1 MLTWFACPETPGGQ
15 PSAALH
21 ECCQI
26 RANADYIVQ
35 IALEVCGLAL
45 YSVALMLML
54 VDSGRKLGAK
64 GAKVFGLVH
73 VAFQVTWGMWDLA
86 FFAGF
91 SAGPREVDA
100 GLDARC
106 FAACMQHDAT
116 PWQRCEDA
124 RWPFPTFG
132 DTPFEKS
139 PGRNQTPA
147 SDLCRLPQ
155 PPVMEAVALLVART
169 LVNFYICAVL
179 WSYWQHK
186 RQDRSRNEVI
196 SSAVV
201 LPGVD
206 LLSHASSHAM
216 VRRGSAGGATRT
228 ASDHG
233 GALIG
238 HLNGAEDGPFAR
250 GIVRSVHL
258 PAEVTREAGAEDVVM
273 LELPAPWD
281 ERRIGGQ
288 WAREEGRPQ
297 GGPLDGPDGG
307 RGAEGGQ
314 REVCRKDMRLSVET
328 GRHAGS
334 RGHGLNDGE
343 DGRRERV
350 GTAPDEQEILRVLSQ
365 SSGRCAPSGMEG
377 GVAGNRGRGG
387 EKAKAEQR

>member
-1 MLTWFACPETPGGQ
+1 M
-15 PSAALH
+15 
-21 ECCQI
+21 
-26 RANADYIVQ
+26 Q
-35 IALEVCGLAL
+35 IALVVCGLAL

-86 FFAGF
+86 FFAGV

-106 FAACMQHDAT
+106 FAQCMQHDAT
-116 PWQRCEDA
+116 TWQRCEDA

-132 DTPFEKS
+132 NTPFEKS
-139 PGRNQTPA
+139 PGRNQTSA
-147 SDLCRLPQ
+147 ADRCRLPQ
-155 PPVMEAVALLVART
+155 APVMEAVALLVART

-186 RQDRSRNEVI
+186 RQERSRNEVI

-228 ASDHG
+228 TSGHG

-238 HLNGAEDGPFAR
+238 HLNGTEDVPFVR
-250 GIVRSVHL
+250 GIVGSVHL
-258 PAEVTREAGAEDVVM
+258 PREAGAEDEVM

-281 ERRIGGQ
+281 ERRIGEQ
-288 WAREEGRPQ
+288 RAREEGRTQ
-297 GGPLDGPDGG
+297 SDPLDGPNGG
-307 RGAEGGQ
+307 GGAEGGQ
-314 REVCRKDMRLSVET
+314 REVCQKEHTRLSVET

-350 GTAPDEQEILRVLSQ
+350 GTAPDEQEILRVLSPP
-365 SSGRCAPSGMEG
+365 SGGCAPSGVEG
-377 GVAGNRGRGG
+377 GVEGNRGRGG
-387 EKAKAEQR
+387 ECREK